1 MPILLSTAEM
11 SELAQKLAKMRYW
24 RAKWYAWGMDKKAH
38 YDMYRVAVG
47 TGEWHTRLTLPT
59 KGIVSYSW
67 SNTKWSANPTRA
79 DW

>member
-38 YDMYRVAVG
+38 
-47 TGEWHTRLTLPT
+47 
-59 KGIVSYSW
+59 
-67 SNTKWSANPTRA
+67 
-79 DW
+79 